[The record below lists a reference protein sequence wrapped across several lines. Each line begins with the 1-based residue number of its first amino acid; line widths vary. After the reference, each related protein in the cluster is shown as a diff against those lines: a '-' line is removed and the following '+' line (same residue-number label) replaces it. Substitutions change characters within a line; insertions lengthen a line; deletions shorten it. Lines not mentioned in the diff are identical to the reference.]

1 MIPVMNPRTYANAP
15 ATFEVIPVLAAEGA
29 VPGAAGAALP
39 TGAPHEPQK
48 VVPSAICAPH
58 FAQNAMPFSPFA
70 ESLSSERRPPPS
82 DQVHMPPNSVSA
94 CCEEAIDNRQASY
107 SYHKAASETSKK
119 CACPRGMAPMAN
131 GNPLPRDAARPAPAL
146 PPATRLPRQFDG

>member
-29 VPGAAGAALP
+29 VPGAAGDALP

-58 FAQNAMPFSPFA
+58 FAQNAMPLSPFA
-70 ESLSSERRPPPS
+70 EPAGSLRRDLSTHPART
-82 DQVHMPPNSVSA
+82 PNPGFPLA
-94 CCEEAIDNRQASY
+94 MRKLLNANRLAI
-107 SYHKAASETSKK
+107 
-119 CACPRGMAPMAN
+119 G
-131 GNPLPRDAARPAPAL
+131 
-146 PPATRLPRQFDG
+146 